1 MLAILRTLLLIIGV
15 GSILDGCANLAYYAQ
30 AVSGQVDLLNRTQAV
45 SAVLDDPEANQH
57 LKQALTKAVQLRAFA
72 SRELGLPDNQSYTHY
87 ADLKRPYVVWNVFA
101 AEEFS
106 TKPKQWCF
114 IGVGCVSY
122 RGFFVQA
129 DADAFAAELRRDGAD
144 VFLGG
149 VPAYSTL
156 GWFDDP
162 LLNTFIG
169 YSELELAQ
177 LMFHELA
184 HQVVYVGDDSAFNE
198 SFATAVEL
206 EGVNRWLNLHGTN
219 AQRSTF
225 ESLQQ
230 RKAAY
235 INQMI
240 SARKQLE
247 VLYASG
253 TSVEEKR
260 SVKAQIFAALR
271 AELAQGSKHPER
283 WQAVQ
288 LNNAQLASV
297 ATYTQWVP
305 AFRAVLAQQQGDL
318 TQFYQVVKAMSDLPK
333 SERNALLHAA
343 LEDNR
348 NKLAAN
354 P

>member
-1 MLAILRTLLLIIGV
+1 
-15 GSILDGCANLAYYAQ
+15 
-30 AVSGQVDLLNRTQAV
+30 
-45 SAVLDDPEANQH
+45 
-57 LKQALTKAVQLRAFA
+57 
-72 SRELGLPDNQSYTHY
+72 
-87 ADLKRPYVVWNVFA
+87 
-101 AEEFS
+101 
-106 TKPKQWCF
+106 
-114 IGVGCVSY
+114 
-122 RGFFVQA
+122 
-129 DADAFAAELRRDGAD
+129 
-144 VFLGG
+144 
-149 VPAYSTL
+149 
-156 GWFDDP
+156 
-162 LLNTFIG
+162 
-169 YSELELAQ
+169 
-177 LMFHELA
+177 
-184 HQVVYVGDDSAFNE
+184 
-198 SFATAVEL
+198 
-206 EGVNRWLNLHGTN
+206 
-219 AQRSTF
+219 
-225 ESLQQ
+225 
-230 RKAAY
+230 
-235 INQMI
+235 MI

-253 TSVEEKR
+253 ASVEEKR